1 MIWMSNKQQIQAA
14 SEAQNGYWC

>member
-1 MIWMSNKQQIQAA
+1 MSNKQQIQAA